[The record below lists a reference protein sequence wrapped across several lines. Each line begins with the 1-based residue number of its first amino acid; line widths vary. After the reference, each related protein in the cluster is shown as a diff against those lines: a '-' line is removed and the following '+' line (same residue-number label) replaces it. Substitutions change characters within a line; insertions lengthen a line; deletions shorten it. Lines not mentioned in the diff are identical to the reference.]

1 MAGIKQGL
9 PVRKQ
14 CKRKHWNLIDPV
26 AHAIA
31 GASITDQQSLN
42 KLRMR
47 ELSAIES
54 MSKGMATTEDWRHL
68 VDMLNI
74 CEMMALQGIGPEAL
88 VACNIAQE
96 ALAQA
101 AKRYESIKRMGL
113 SGEGI
118 QAIREVYEYHD
129 LQRTSIS
136 RSEYERMI
144 EKTRNHLKAQSDLV
158 TVL

>member
-1 MAGIKQGL
+1 MK
-9 PVRKQ
+9 KQ
-14 CKRKHWNLIDPV
+14 CKRRHWNLIDPV

-31 GASITDQQSLN
+31 GAAITDQASLN
-42 KLRMR
+42 KLRLI
-47 ELSAIES
+47 ELSAIEA
-54 MSKGMATTEDWRHL
+54 MSKGQATINDWQSL

-74 CEMMALQGIGPEAL
+74 CEIMALEGIGPEAL
-88 VACNIAQE
+88 VCCEIAQQ
-96 ALAQA
+96 ALEGV
-101 AKRYESIKRMGL
+101 AKRYETIKRMGL

-118 QAIREVYEYHD
+118 QAVREVYDYHD

-144 EKTRNHLKAQSDLV
+144 DKTRKHLQSRSELI

>member
-1 MAGIKQGL
+1 MK
-9 PVRKQ
+9 KK
-14 CKRKHWNLIDPV
+14 CKRKHWHLIDPV

-42 KLRMR
+42 KLRLR
-47 ELSAIES
+47 ELSGIEA
-54 MSKGMATTEDWRHL
+54 MSKGQGTIYDWQSL

-96 ALAQA
+96 SLAKA
-101 AKRYESIKRMGL
+101 AKRYETIKRMGL
-113 SGEGI
+113 FGEGI
-118 QAIREVYEYHD
+118 QAVREVYDYHD

-144 EKTRNHLKAQSDLV
+144 DKTRKHLQSRSELV

>member
-1 MAGIKQGL
+1 MKK
-9 PVRKQ
+9 R
-14 CKRKHWNLIDPV
+14 CNRKHWNLIDPI

-31 GASITDQQSLN
+31 GAGITDQASLN
-42 KLRMR
+42 KLRLR

-54 MSKGMATTEDWRHL
+54 MAKGFGTIEDWRHL

-96 ALAQA
+96 SLAQA

>member
-1 MAGIKQGL
+1 MK
-9 PVRKQ
+9 KQ
-14 CKRKHWNLIDPV
+14 CRRKHWNLIDPV

-31 GASITDQQSLN
+31 GASITDQKSLN
-42 KLRMR
+42 KLRLM

-54 MSKGMATTEDWRHL
+54 MSKGNGTTKDWQNI

-74 CEMMALQGIGPEAL
+74 CEVMATNGIGPEAL
-88 VACNIAQE
+88 VYCEIAQQSLTE
-96 ALAQA
+96 AAR
-101 AKRYESIKRMGL
+101 RYETIKRMGL

-118 QAIREVYEYHD
+118 QAVREVYEYHD

>member
-1 MAGIKQGL
+1 MKK
-9 PVRKQ
+9 R
-14 CKRKHWNLIDPV
+14 CNRKHWNLIDPI

-31 GASITDQQSLN
+31 GAGITDQASLN
-42 KLRMR
+42 KLRLR

-54 MSKGMATTEDWRHL
+54 MAKGFGTIEDWRHL

-74 CEMMALQGIGPEAL
+74 CEMMALQGIGPESL
-88 VACNIAQE
+88 VACDIAQQS
-96 ALAQA
+96 LAEA

-144 EKTRNHLKAQSDLV
+144 QKTRNHIKAQSDLV

>member
-1 MAGIKQGL
+1 MKK
-9 PVRKQ
+9 R
-14 CKRKHWNLIDPV
+14 CKRKHWHLIDPV

-31 GASITDQQSLN
+31 GAAITDQASLN
-42 KLRMR
+42 KLRLR

-54 MSKGMATTEDWRHL
+54 MAKGAGTTEDWRHL

-88 VACNIAQE
+88 VACEIAQQS
-96 ALAQA
+96 LAEA

-118 QAIREVYEYHD
+118 QAVREVYEYHD

-144 EKTRNHLKAQSDLV
+144 EKTRNHLKAKSELV
-158 TVL
+158 VVL